1 MLLSIVF
8 PGQGSQAIG
17 MMSDLAEHHGLVK
30 DLFVEASD
38 ILGVDLWEMTQQ
50 GPLEAL
56 SQTEN
61 TQPAL
66 LTAGVAAWRVWQ
78 SLGGATPAMMAGH
91 SLGEYTALVSAG
103 AISFA
108 DGVAL
113 VRDRGR
119 YMQEAVPAGEG
130 GMAAILGLE
139 DDRVREVCTTAAQGD
154 VLQAVNFNAPGQVVI
169 AGTRAAIER
178 GIEQMKEAGARRAM
192 PLPVSIPAHSSLM
205 SSASARLA
213 ERIATVELSMP
224 SVPVIHN
231 CNVQVAQSTEQI
243 ADNLV
248 TQLDSPVRWV
258 ESIQSMHQA
267 GVETFI
273 ESGPGRVLGGMI
285 KRIVSGVSIACIEK
299 ADAYHALI
307 GSESEQR

>member
-1 MLLSIVF
+1 MSLSIVF

-17 MMSDLAEHHGLVK
+17 MMSDLAAQHSLVK

-38 ILGVDLWEMTQQ
+38 VLGTDLWSLTQE
-50 GPLEAL
+50 GPIEEL

-66 LTAGVAAWRVWQ
+66 LTAGVASWRVWQ

-103 AISFA
+103 ALTFA

-119 YMQEAVPAGEG
+119 YMQDAVPAGEG
-130 GMAAILGLE
+130 GMAAIIGLE
-139 DDRVREVCTTAAQGD
+139 DDQVREICAQAAQGD

-169 AGTRAAIER
+169 AGSATAIER
-178 GIEQMKEAGARRAM
+178 GIEQLKAAGARRAL

-213 ERIATVELSMP
+213 ERIASISIEMP
-224 SVPVIHN
+224 AIPVLHN
-231 CNVQVAQSTEQI
+231 CNVQVADTVEQI
-243 ADNLV
+243 AQNLV

-258 ESIQSMHQA
+258 ESIQAMHEA
-267 GVETFI
+267 GVDSFI

-285 KRIVSGVSIACIEK
+285 KRIVTDVSIGCIEK
-299 ADAYHALI
+299 PDAIDTLI
-307 GSESEQR
+307 NG

>member
-1 MLLSIVF
+1 MSFSIIF

-17 MMSDLAEHHGLVK
+17 MMSKLAEQHSLVK

-38 ILGVDLWEMTQQ
+38 VLGVDLWAMSQE
-50 GPLEAL
+50 GPLDAL

-78 SLGGATPAMMAGH
+78 SLGGKSPEIMAGH

-103 AISFA
+103 ALSFA

-130 GMAAILGLE
+130 AMAAIIGL
-139 DDRVREVCTTAAQGD
+139 DDQAVIDVCASTAQGD

-169 AGTRAAIER
+169 AGSASAIER
-178 GIEQMKEAGARRAM
+178 ATVTMKEAGAKRAL

-205 SSASARLA
+205 TPASERLA
-213 ERIATVELSMP
+213 ERIASIDVVMP
-224 SVPVIHN
+224 SIPVLHN
-231 CNVQVAQSTEQI
+231 CNVEIATNAEQVA
-243 ADNLV
+243 ANLV

-258 ESIQSMHQA
+258 ESINKMHEQ
-267 GVETFI
+267 GVDTFI
-273 ESGPGRVLGGMI
+273 ESGPGKVLGGMV
-285 KRIVSGVSIACIEK
+285 KRIVKGVNVACIDSP
-299 ADAYHALI
+299 DALE
-307 GSESEQR
+307 GLL